1 MTDLLEIPQEH
12 LLLEQ
17 VQTLVLLEPK
27 GSDDIVEVPV
37 EQLEVLEVL
46 EDNTLL
52 ETVQEL
58 VLLTECQQG
67 PPGPPGVPGPA
78 GGQVLQRMAGM
89 DTSALL
95 VVYEDLFGAVW
106 PADPDVESDV
116 LALLGVTVSAA
127 VAGQPVN
134 VQRMGSIDD
143 AAWQLQP
150 GKRVF
155 LGRQG
160 QLTQEPPLGG
170 YDVLIGTA
178 ITSTRLLLNIQDP
191 IELE

>member
-1 MTDLLEIPQEH
+1 MSDLLEIPQEQ
-12 LLLEQ
+12 LLQEQ
-17 VQTLVLLEPK
+17 VQTVVLLEPQ
-27 GSDDIVEVPV
+27 GSDDIVEVPT
-37 EQLEVLEVL
+37 EQVLLEASQ
-46 EDNTLL
+46 DNTLL
-52 ETVQEL
+52 ETEQEL

-67 PPGPPGVPGPA
+67 PPGPPGIPGPA
-78 GGQVLQRMAGM
+78 GGQVLQRLAGM

-95 VVYEDLFGAVW
+95 VVYEDLFGSVW
-106 PADPDVESDV
+106 PADPDAESDV

-127 VAGQPVN
+127 TSGQPIN
-134 VQRMGSIDD
+134 VQRMGFIDD

-155 LGRQG
+155 LGGQG
-160 QLTQEPPLGG
+160 RLTQEPPQAG
-170 YDVLIGTA
+170 YDVLIGMA

>member
-1 MTDLLEIPQEH
+1 M
-12 LLLEQ
+12 
-17 VQTLVLLEPK
+17 EPK
-27 GSDDIVEVPV
+27 GSDDIVEVAI
-37 EQLEVLEVL
+37 EQVLLEEGQ
-46 EDNTLL
+46 DNTLL
-52 ETVQEL
+52 ETVQE
-58 VLLTECQQG
+58 VVVLTECQQG

-127 VAGQPVN
+127 AGGQPIN
-134 VQRMGSIDD
+134 VQRIGPVDD
-143 AAWQLQP
+143 DAWQLEP

-160 QLTQEPPLGG
+160 RLTQEPPQGG

-178 ITSTRLLLNIQDP
+178 ITATRLLLNIQDP

>member
-17 VQTLVLLEPK
+17 VQTIVLLEPK

-37 EQLEVLEVL
+37 EQIEVLEVL

-67 PPGPPGVPGPA
+67 PPGPPGIPGPA
-78 GGQVLQRMAGM
+78 GGQVLQRLAGM

-106 PADPDVESDV
+106 PADPDAESDV

-127 VAGQPVN
+127 TSGQPIN
-134 VQRMGSIDD
+134 VQRVGFIDD
-143 AAWQLQP
+143 AACQLQP
-150 GKRVF
+150 GKRVY
-155 LGRQG
+155 LGGQG
-160 QLTQEPPLGG
+160 RLTQEPPQAG
-170 YDVLIGTA
+170 YDVLIGMA

>member
-1 MTDLLEIPQEH
+1 MTDLLEISQEQ
-12 LLLEQ
+12 LLQEQ
-17 VQTLVLLEPK
+17 VQTVVLLESK
-27 GSDDIVEVPV
+27 GSDDIVEVPT
-37 EQLEVLEVL
+37 EQVLLEEGQ
-46 EDNTLL
+46 DNTLL
-52 ETVQEL
+52 ETEQEV

-160 QLTQEPPLGG
+160 RLTQDPPQGG

>member
-1 MTDLLEIPQEH
+1 MADLLEVPQEH

-17 VQTLVLLEPK
+17 VQSVVFLEPK
-27 GSDDIVEVPV
+27 GGSDLLEVPI
-37 EQLEVLEVL
+37 EQHEVLEVL

-52 ETVQEL
+52 ETEQEL

-127 VAGQPVN
+127 TGGQPIN
-134 VQRMGSIDD
+134 VQRMGHIDD
-143 AAWQLQP
+143 AAWQLLP

-160 QLTQEPPLGG
+160 RLTQEPPQGG
-170 YDVLIGTA
+170 YDVLIGMA

>member
-1 MTDLLEIPQEH
+1 MSDLLEIPQEQ
-12 LLLEQ
+12 LLQEQ
-17 VQTLVLLEPK
+17 VETLVLLEPQ
-27 GSDDIVEVPV
+27 GSDDIVEVPT
-37 EQLEVLEVL
+37 EQVLLEASQ
-46 EDNTLL
+46 DNTLL
-52 ETVQEL
+52 ETEQEL

-67 PPGPPGVPGPA
+67 PPGPPGIPGPT
-78 GGQVLQRMAGM
+78 GGQVLQRLAGM

-106 PADPDVESDV
+106 PADPDAESDV

-127 VAGQPVN
+127 TSGQTIN
-134 VQRMGSIDD
+134 VQRMGFIDD

-155 LGRQG
+155 LGGQG
-160 QLTQEPPLGG
+160 RLTQEPPQAG
-170 YDVLIGTA
+170 YDVLIGMA

>member
-127 VAGQPVN
+127 AGGQPIN
-134 VQRMGSIDD
+134 VQRMGYIDD
-143 AAWQLQP
+143 AAWQLLP

-160 QLTQEPPLGG
+160 RLTQEPPQGG
-170 YDVLIGTA
+170 YDVLIGMA
-178 ITSTRLLLNIQDP
+178 ISPTRLLLNIQDP

>member
-1 MTDLLEIPQEH
+1 MRDLLEIPQEH
-12 LLLEQ
+12 LLQEQ
-17 VQTLVLLEPK
+17 VQTVVLLEPQ
-27 GSDDIVEVPV
+27 GSDEILEVPI
-37 EQLEVLEVL
+37 EHLLQEVGQ
-46 EDNTLL
+46 DHTLL
-52 ETVQEL
+52 EPVHEL
-58 VLLTECQQG
+58 VLLTEAQQG
-67 PPGPPGVPGPA
+67 PPGPVLDLFGSNLEE
-78 GGQVLQRMAGM
+78 LQRMAGM

-127 VAGQPVN
+127 EGGRPIN
-134 VQRMGSIDD
+134 VQRMGHIDD

-155 LGRQG
+155 LGGQG
-160 QLTQEPPLGG
+160 RLTQEPPQGG
-170 YDVLIGTA
+170 YDVLIGMA
-178 ITSTRLLLNIQDP
+178 ISPTRLLLNIQDP

>member
-1 MTDLLEIPQEH
+1 MTDLLEIPQEQ
-12 LLLEQ
+12 LLQEQ
-17 VQTLVLLEPK
+17 VQTVVLLEPK
-27 GSDDIVEVPV
+27 GSDDIVEVPI
-37 EQLEVLEVL
+37 EQVLLEEGQ
-46 EDNTLL
+46 DNTLL
-52 ETVQEL
+52 ETEQEV

-134 VQRMGSIDD
+134 VQRMGHIDD
-143 AAWQLQP
+143 EAWQLQP

-160 QLTQEPPLGG
+160 RLTQDPPQGG